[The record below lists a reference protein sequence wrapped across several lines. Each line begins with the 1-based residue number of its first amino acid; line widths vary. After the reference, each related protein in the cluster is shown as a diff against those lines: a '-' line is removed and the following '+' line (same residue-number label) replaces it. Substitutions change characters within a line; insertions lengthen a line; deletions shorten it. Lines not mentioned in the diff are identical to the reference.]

1 MSKIQRQPP
10 RRRSETRPKRVFSLG
25 EANRSLVLVR
35 RIVTDVIFEYSRM
48 IELQEQLET
57 AEEQGTVEQSDRARM
72 DLIRSA
78 GRLRSCLNE
87 LDEVGVELKDWALGV
102 VDFPSFAAGREI
114 CLCWQYGQERV
125 EYWHEV
131 DAGFAARLPIASLPG
146 NAEFLH
152 APAAA
157 KTAPVGENQ
166 RNLS

>member
-1 MSKIQRQPP
+1 MSTMQRQSP
-10 RRRSETRPKRVFSLG
+10 RRRSDARPKRVFSLP

-48 IELQEQLET
+48 IELQEQLEM
-57 AEEQGTVEQSDRARM
+57 AEEAGTVEQSDRARI

-78 GRLRSCLNE
+78 GRLRGCLDE
-87 LDEVGVELKDWALGV
+87 LDVVGVELKDWALGV
-102 VDFPSFAAGREI
+102 VDFPSFAAGRGI
-114 CLCWQYGQERV
+114 CLCWQYGQERI

-131 DAGFAARLPIASLPG
+131 DATFAASLPIASLPD

-152 APAAA
+152 AAAA
-157 KTAPVGENQ
+157 GQNAPEAENQ